1 MDDHFRFFSKK
12 NHAGIL
18 AKSYENFLSPTPWRF
33 KLLKKTPPNCWGTD
47 PVVEVFLLVH
57 PPPPPKTP
65 IWIGIQNPYSAGNS
79 FLVETILRKTT
90 RFQFFF
96 AHPEPWGIF
105 DPIFWLEGIF
115 WSKGFREK
123 PPTKT
128 RKQPWEAN
136 SGGILSIDSS
146 VFRLRQRSPNRPVPS
161 SERKNTGELA
171 GNPDTV
177 VSKERCFFPSKLK
190 WGERVKENLQPRC
203 LCALP
208 KCFVFDS
215 ETLLLC
221 TQRMTAT

>member
-1 MDDHFRFFSKK
+1 MKIFYPQLHDGSNSSKK
-12 NHAGIL
+12 HLQIAEGPIQL
-18 AKSYENFLSPTPWRF
+18 LRCFCWSTHLHLP
-33 KLLKKTPPNCWGTD
+33 KLPSESESRIHTRR
-47 PVVEVFLLVH
+47 
-57 PPPPPKTP
+57 
-65 IWIGIQNPYSAGNS
+65 A
-79 FLVETILRKTT
+79 T
-90 RFQFFF
+90 RFWSRQFWEKQLGFNFFF